1 MEHVTDKPR
10 RCICASARGLLLPI
24 PFIFILASLRVLAPR
39 FIKLSIKSQKAIGMR
54 EFTFDNFDLPA
65 HPSSHRQVTRALN
78 RRVNVAYILGPAP
91 IPFKLIAVASTSFAL
106 QIFKRPNETYI
117 RAPRFVPFRKDSP
130 SPDLGDILSKKVA
143 FKLRLEAQ

>member
-10 RCICASARGLLLPI
+10 RCICASARGLLLPM
-24 PFIFILASLRVLAPR
+24 PFIFTSLRVLAPR
-39 FIKLSIKSQKAIGMR
+39 FIKLSIKSQKAIGM
-54 EFTFDNFDLPA
+54 L
-65 HPSSHRQVTRALN
+65 TRALN
-78 RRVNVAYILGPAP
+78 RRVNVAYILAP

>member
-1 MEHVTDKPR
+1 MNRGARTRKEVRMKIKGIGNNKPR
-10 RCICASARGLLLPI
+10 RCTCASARGLLLPM
-24 PFIFILASLRVLAPR
+24 PFIFTSLRVPAPR
-39 FIKLSIKSQKAIGMR
+39 FIKLSIKSQKAIGM
-54 EFTFDNFDLPA
+54 L
-65 HPSSHRQVTRALN
+65 TRALN
-78 RRVNVAYILGPAP
+78 RRVNVTYILGPAP
-91 IPFKLIAVASTSFAL
+91 IPFNLIAAASTSFAL